1 MPLRRFRRA
10 VLCLLAVVLTPL
22 CMADLARAEEIIV
35 SHTYLMGDSETKNQ
49 ARAACLA
56 EAKRAILERA
66 GTYSRVV
73 SEMRDFEITKDVVQ
87 SFAGAI
93 VKATVLKEEVAMV
106 GQSMALTCTVAGEVD
121 MASLE
126 AQARRMMEAKTPAA
140 SSGTGGSSGSGG
152 GVAGIPKSLPN
163 QPDAELLREK
173 MGLRNDML
181 AEQRDAT
188 FLAANLVEKGMT
200 FDQVA
205 RLAGD
210 PTAQVDGPRFQCL
223 SYGRT
228 WVVFEHGRVACVR
241 RALSWSARQQTE
253 CHCDGFAG
261 DLHLR

>member
-1 MPLRRFRRA
+1 MPLRRLRLA
-10 VLCLLAVVLTPL
+10 VLCLLAVSVTPL
-22 CMADLARAEEIIV
+22 CAAGLALAEEIIV

-49 ARAACLA
+49 ARAACLI

-126 AQARRMMEAKTPAA
+126 AQAKRLMESRPPAA
-140 SSGTGGSSGSGG
+140 SPGTGGSPGSGG
-152 GVAGIPKSLPN
+152 GVAGVPRSLPN
-163 QPDAELLREK
+163 QPDSELLQEK
-173 MGLRNDML
+173 MALRNEML
-181 AEQRDAT
+181 GEQRDAT

-200 FDQVA
+200 FEQVG

-228 WVVFEHGRVACVR
+228 WVVFQHGRVACVR
-241 RALSWSARQQTE
+241 RALGWSARQQTE
-253 CHCDGFAG
+253 CHCDGFGG
-261 DLHLR
+261 DFHLR